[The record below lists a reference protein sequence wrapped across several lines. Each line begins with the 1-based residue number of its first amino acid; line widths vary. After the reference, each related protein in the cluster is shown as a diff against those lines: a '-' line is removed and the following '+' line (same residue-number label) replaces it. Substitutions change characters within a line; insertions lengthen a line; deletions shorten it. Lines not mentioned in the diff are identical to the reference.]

1 MKLPTC
7 IPPRKRTL
15 SIAVLAL
22 ALLAITGCAGVA
34 VKRPT
39 GPVLAPLPPLIT
51 AGAVHYSI
59 RPGLSDIRF
68 LVYRTGP
75 LAAFGHNHVIRA
87 SGIRGDVYLN
97 RDFALSGFDFTL
109 PISAFRVDRPA
120 DRAAEGADF
129 AAQPSAAAIAGTVHN
144 MLGPAALDAA
154 HYPDIRVRSV
164 RLVGPEWGPEV
175 TVRITLHGTERELSV
190 PIALNNRGK
199 LLTATGRFDIRQSD
213 FGITP
218 FSILGGG
225 LQVADTVKVQFHI
238 VAERD

>member
-1 MKLPTC
+1 MELPTS
-7 IPPRKRTL
+7 IPPRRRTF

-22 ALLAITGCAGVA
+22 ALLAISGCAGVA
-34 VKRPT
+34 VKHPA
-39 GPVLAPLPPLIT
+39 GLALAPLPPLIT

-87 SGIRGDVYLN
+87 SGIRGDLYLN
-97 RDFALSGFDFTL
+97 RDFALSGFAFSL
-109 PISAFRVDRPA
+109 PLADLQVDAPA

-129 AAQPSAAAIAGTVHN
+129 VAQPSAAAIAGTLHN
-144 MLGPAALDAA
+144 MLGPAVLDAA
-154 HYPDIRVRSV
+154 RYPDIRVRSV

-190 PIALNNRGK
+190 PIALNHCGK

-225 LQVADTVKVQFHI
+225 LQVADVVKVQFHI